1 MTCRAALSAFA
12 LVVGALFAGAALAIT
27 LAEHPA
33 RMELE
38 PRLAALP
45 SVPSSKRAAWMHV
58 PLALLCFLDGVVA

>member
-1 MTCRAALSAFA
+1 MLHVFA
-12 LVVGALFAGAALAIT
+12 SPRCAPRSLPERRSAIT